1 MTLSRPWYL
10 SLLIPSL
17 VAMCLAGWFVYRQP
31 GEIRK
36 DAFEYDQIAH
46 SLVEGRGYRFD
57 GLLTMSREPGYP
69 VLRAVVYGL
78 GGSAGSILWLQVFL
92 AGVVVWMVGD
102 AFRSVS
108 SNEGALGAA
117 WGAVLAYGYAVY
129 AASHYSEAFTGFL
142 VTLVGWLAIRCF
154 LKRAWHWYGL
164 LVLASAALVL
174 TRFNMAFIPPVLF
187 FAIAMS
193 SSPKWKPRMQI
204 LVLLGVSWAVMIS
217 PWVIR
222 NGVRFHEWTV
232 SGRSGIQFYARMVK
246 AREPLSRLGASIVSV
261 VSSHV
266 ASASLGLRPILGE
279 DQWVVTWDRYRQLSE
294 QGNQSAADVDRQL
307 RREALDAITSSPR
320 MVLGYI
326 AWTPIEVLRL
336 WALPS
341 PGSPNFS
348 IENTFYPAWMAGQLT
363 FIKQLVLALAHLTQ
377 LLFWSMLVYAL
388 YSGWRINGW
397 LWVPGW
403 MFLALT
409 LAHIPFDAI
418 IRYGAPVQP
427 WLWAAI
433 GWMLVRELRQR
444 CKQTHV

>member
-1 MTLSRPWYL
+1 
-10 SLLIPSL
+10 
-17 VAMCLAGWFVYRQP
+17 MCLAGWFVYRQP

-102 AFRSVS
+102 VFRSVS

-142 VTLVGWLAIRCF
+142 VTLVGWFAIRCF
-154 LKRAWHWYGL
+154 LKRAWYWYGL

-246 AREPLSRLGASIVSV
+246 ARWGPSR
-261 VSSHV
+261 
-266 ASASLGLRPILGE
+266 
-279 DQWVVTWDRYRQLSE
+279 
-294 QGNQSAADVDRQL
+294 
-307 RREALDAITSSPR
+307 PR
-320 MVLGYI
+320 
-326 AWTPIEVLRL
+326 
-336 WALPS
+336 
-341 PGSPNFS
+341 
-348 IENTFYPAWMAGQLT
+348 
-363 FIKQLVLALAHLTQ
+363 
-377 LLFWSMLVYAL
+377 
-388 YSGWRINGW
+388 
-397 LWVPGW
+397 
-403 MFLALT
+403 
-409 LAHIPFDAI
+409 
-418 IRYGAPVQP
+418 
-427 WLWAAI
+427 
-433 GWMLVRELRQR
+433 
-444 CKQTHV
+444 